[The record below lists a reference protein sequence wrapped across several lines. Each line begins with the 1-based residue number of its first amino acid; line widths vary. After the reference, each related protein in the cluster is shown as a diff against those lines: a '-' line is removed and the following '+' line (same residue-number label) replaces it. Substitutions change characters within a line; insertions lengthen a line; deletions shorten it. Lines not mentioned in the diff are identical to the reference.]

1 MMTFFAS
8 YVTVSDLCFCLCK
21 NKKLYMNIS
30 NLKRENNLL
39 LPKNWVYRAGYI
51 KCTLIRKVMTFTL
64 AREVKQSLESCALT
78 FLFVFWNLITLCKF
92 IACINAD
99 LLMLI
104 LGSSM
109 QCISADF
116 WLSLVTMK
124 ILLLSR
130 FVSAFLW
137 SFFPAVATHEG

>member
-1 MMTFFAS
+1 MTFFAS
-8 YVTVSDLCFCLCK
+8 YVTVSDLCFCLRK
-21 NKKLYMNIS
+21 NKRPYMNKS
-30 NLKRENNLL
+30 NVKTRKHNPL
-39 LPKNWVYRAGYI
+39 LPKNWVYHAGYI
-51 KCTLIRKVMTFTL
+51 KCTLISKVMTFTVV
-64 AREVKQSLESCALT
+64 REVKQSLESCALT
-78 FLFVFWNLITLCKF
+78 FLFVFWNLIKLCKF

-99 LLMLI
+99 PLMLI

-124 ILLLSR
+124 ILLISG

-137 SFFPAVATHEG
+137 SLFPAVATHEG